1 MDMQFDTAFEA
12 LDPNAQQV
20 LINTAQNYLRSKQ
33 TAHPTDIAPMDGG
46 RQGDEQYPAPIDKI
60 TLVNTSTNEQAT
72 TYDIEISYGGNF
84 DHLSVLL
91 DNAGNVQ
98 AQPTD

>member
-1 MDMQFDTAFEA
+1 MDMQFDSTFQA

-33 TAHPTDIAPMDGG
+33 QANPTDVAPADGG

-60 TLVNTSTNEQAT
+60 SLVNNSTDEQDT
-72 TYDIEISYGGNF
+72 TYDIEISYGGNL
-84 DHLSVLL
+84 DHLSVVL

-98 AQPTD
+98 VMPTE

>member
-1 MDMQFDTAFEA
+1 MNMQFDSTFEA

-20 LINTAQNYLRSKQ
+20 LINAAQQHIRSKQ
-33 TAHPTDIAPMDGG
+33 TANPTDVAPMDGG
-46 RQGDEQYPAPIDKI
+46 RAGDEQYPAPIDKI
-60 TLVNTSTNEQAT
+60 SLLNTSTDEQAT

-84 DHLSVLL
+84 DHLAVVL